1 MARAPKAVLE
11 ALHAALAN
19 TFKDILENGET
30 AVDKDT
36 GEAVKVTPGASTLN
50 AIRQFLKDNQIEA
63 GPTNDSLQDLG
74 KKLTVSLPFERE
86 RDDFGLP
93 Q

>member
-1 MARAPKAVLE
+1 MSKAPKAVLE
-11 ALHAALAN
+11 ALHAALAT

-30 AVDKDT
+30 AIDKET

-50 AIRQFLKDNQIEA
+50 AIRQFLKDNSIDADISNSPE
-63 GPTNDSLQDLG
+63 LQGLANRAN
-74 KKLTVSLPFERE
+74 LPFPSNTDEY
-86 RDDFGLP
+86 GLP